1 MEQIQKI
8 AKSREVLRDILD
20 KRNYNVDT
28 IPKLS
33 ELEIG
38 KMIESNISD
47 QSAELCNFSVPHSI
61 FSDWNIHIIYYN
73 FPPSMKNISK
83 VPLFKYI
90 NENIE
95 NNNAEDNIIV
105 ILPSNITTAVETYNG
120 WIETI
125 NMEIEHASPDS
136 PLYKEIV
143 SDDNYSPRHMTN
155 IQIFNINSLC
165 VNILDHDLVPDHRV
179 ISSKHEIKNIE
190 TEHHLEKSQFPII
203 TKNDPV
209 SKILGLVPGDLVE
222 ITRPSLTSGIT
233 KFYRMCK

>member
-1 MEQIQKI
+1 MEQIKPMKAFYKAEAYHQDYIKKNPNGYCPDHSTGI
-8 AKSREVLRDILD
+8 KFSKVDKPAMFDNSQLFRGKHIVIIDAKGYCPYCEKFKSQVIKNYSGDIPLVFRFAD
-20 KRNYNVDT
+20 Q
-28 IPKLS
+28 LS

-95 NNNAEDNIIV
+95 NNNPEDNIIV

-120 WIETI
+120 WIESI
-125 NMEIEHASPDS
+125 NIELGKPD
-136 PLYKEIV
+136 PDNKLYKDIV
-143 SDDNYSPRHMTN
+143 ANNNYSMRHMTN
-155 IQIFNINSLC
+155 VHIFNINSLC
-165 VNILDHDLVPDHRV
+165 VNILCV
-179 ISSKHEIKNIE
+179 
-190 TEHHLEKSQFPII
+190 
-203 TKNDPV
+203 
-209 SKILGLVPGDLVE
+209 
-222 ITRPSLTSGIT
+222 
-233 KFYRMCK
+233 